1 MNDVDDFAEAVER
14 SSFGTPTAKALRDQT
29 PDEIAERIVNRAEE
43 ISEEAGSMSVDR
55 LVEQARELVDKD
67 ARIDQRHLIRFVADA
82 PAVVAGLADAVEK
95 QRDELATTESVA
107 KDLIRESRS
116 FIDQRDEARARVAA
130 LEAVVARVEKR
141 LKYAGADRD
150 GAYLHAQWRALNA
163 ALLDGR
169 VPSTGQET
177 T

>member
-43 ISEEAGSMSVDR
+43 ISDEAGSMNVDR
-55 LVEQARELVDKD
+55 LVEQAREVSSGHGQWDTGGANYVRSL
-67 ARIDQRHLIRFVADA
+67 L
-82 PAVVAGLADAVEK
+82 AGLADAVEQL
-95 QRDELATTESVA
+95 QRELGHW
-107 KDLIRESRS
+107 KDHYTRAEGEIH
-116 FIDQRDEARARVAA
+116 EARARVAA
-130 LEAVVARVEKR
+130 LEAERQAVIDAVNLYGDET
-141 LKYAGADRD
+141 
-150 GAYLHAQWRALNA
+150 LHHALDA
-163 ALLDGR
+163 IGFAPR